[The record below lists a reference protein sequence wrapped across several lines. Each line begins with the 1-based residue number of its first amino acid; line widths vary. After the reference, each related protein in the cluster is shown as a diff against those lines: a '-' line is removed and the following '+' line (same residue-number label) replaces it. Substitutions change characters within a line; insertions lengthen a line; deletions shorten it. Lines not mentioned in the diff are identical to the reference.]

1 MNAMLNAIEFITV
14 KGKRKRMTQ
23 SLLEQPKWP
32 MEKTDPHVYDF
43 IEVSLPD
50 EQMKFIKQL
59 GETTENNLPEGSGI
73 WHCKA
78 LLCQAHPGNQ

>member
-1 MNAMLNAIEFITV
+1 
-14 KGKRKRMTQ
+14 
-23 SLLEQPKWP
+23 